1 MVVRKTTKPKKKT
14 ISLLEMETSIAK
26 WFGTRTHI
34 IVPNISWGF
43 LSHEADL
50 VVISKAGCL
59 KEIEIKRSFSDFKAD
74 FKKGHTHGDRQNRI
88 TEFYY
93 AIPIELL
100 EKCLPLIPE
109 DAGII
114 TCHKEENKTWLPYAR
129 LERKAKRIKGSRSLN
144 TVEQLSIARLGCLR
158 IMPLK
163 YKVIELKEKIL
174 TLQNKLDETKV

>member
-1 MVVRKTTKPKKKT
+1 MVVRKSAKPKQKT

-26 WFGTRTHI
+26 MFGVRQHI

-50 VVISKAGCL
+50 CVITKSGCL

-74 FKKGHTHGDRQNRI
+74 FKKGHTHNDRQNRI

-93 AIPIELL
+93 AFPIELL
-100 EKCLPLIPE
+100 EKCLPLVPE
-109 DAGII
+109 GAGII
-114 TCHKEENKTWLPYAR
+114 TCHKDINKTWKPYAR

-144 TVEQLSIARLGCLR
+144 TLEQLSIARLGCLR

-163 YKVIELKEKIL
+163 EKLI
-174 TLQNKLDETKV
+174 TLQNKLDGNTKV

>member
-1 MVVRKTTKPKKKT
+1 MTLKKIKKPKQKT
-14 ISLLEMETSIAK
+14 ISLIEMELAISRL
-26 WFGTRTHI
+26 FGIRQHI
-34 IVPNISWGF
+34 IIPNISWGF

-50 VVISKAGCL
+50 VVITKAGCL

-74 FKKGHTHGDRQNRI
+74 FKKGHNHNDRQNRI

-100 EKCLPLIPE
+100 EKCLPLVPE

-114 TCHKEENKTWLPYAR
+114 TCHDGTSQPYAR
-129 LERKAKRIKGSRSLN
+129 FNRRAKRIRNSKTL
-144 TVEQLSIARLGCLR
+144 TADELIKITRLGCMR

-163 YKVIELKEKIL
+163 QKIL
-174 TLQNKLDETKV
+174 TLQHKLNETKIQ